1 MAGRR
6 QDGRQARGR
15 SERVQRLSA
24 LVWDATILI
33 RKLRK
38 LARERRTQKMGI
50 LDRVTSAQVEQSQRK
65 LKVLSYGLS
74 GTGKSTFAGTAGLM
88 DGLGRV
94 GESRGPGRLLY
105 AWTEANGVLSVQ
117 RLGSDCDLLP
127 IKSWTDLQDLLRAF
141 KGVTP
146 DEDGLVHGYHTV
158 ALDSLTEMQRLIIDL
173 YKASNKGKKDEGIT
187 LPQWGEIIDR
197 TIQMVR
203 AFRDLPLHVIVTALA
218 AETMV
223 DKNAEEKQR
232 LVRPELKGRSL
243 PSELAQFFH
252 VVGYHFRRLNQG
264 QADYRILLEGRDD
277 FLTKPCPG
285 LAYQEV
291 PDFPYMVRTV
301 IGGETPRDT
310 RARMAST
317 PGLSS
322 PVVYEE
328 TEESNREGDK

>member
-1 MAGRR
+1 MSKRAKK
-6 QDGRQARGR
+6 QASKRGVP
-15 SERVQRLSA
+15 ERVRRLSN
-24 LVWDATILI
+24 LVCECEKLMTRLVAQREKR
-33 RKLRK
+33 RKEFM
-38 LARERRTQKMGI
+38 AI
-50 LDRVTSAQVEQSQRK
+50 LDRVTSAQVEQSQKK

-74 GTGKSTFAGTAGLM
+74 GTGKSTFAGSAGLM
-88 DGLGRV
+88 DSQGRV
-94 GESRGPGRLLY
+94 GEERGPGKLLY

-117 RLGSDCDLLP
+117 RLGTDCDLLP

-141 KGVTP
+141 KGVAP
-146 DEDGLVHGYHTV
+146 DQDGLVHGYHTV
-158 ALDSLTEMQRLIIDL
+158 ALDSLTEMQRLIIDI
-173 YKASNKGKKDEGIT
+173 YKTLNKGKKDEGIT

-252 VVGYHFRRLNQG
+252 VVGYHFRRLHQG

-301 IGGETPRDT
+301 VGGGAPRDVK
-310 RARMAST
+310 ARMAAT
-317 PGLSS
+317 PMLSV
-322 PVVYEE
+322 PVVYEQ
-328 TEESNREGDK
+328 TENEEKEGDQ

>member
-1 MAGRR
+1 
-6 QDGRQARGR
+6 
-15 SERVQRLSA
+15 
-24 LVWDATILI
+24 
-33 RKLRK
+33 
-38 LARERRTQKMGI
+38 MGI
-50 LDRVTSAQVEQSQRK
+50 LERVTNAHQTTAQKK

-74 GTGKSTFAGTAGLM
+74 GSGKSTFAGTAGLM
-88 DGLGRV
+88 DGHGRV
-94 GESRGPGRLLY
+94 GENRTGPGKLLY
-105 AWTEANGVLSVQ
+105 AWTEQNGVLSVQ
-117 RLGSDCDLLP
+117 RLGTDCDLLP
-127 IKSWTDLQDLLRAF
+127 IKSLADLQDLLRAF
-141 KGVTP
+141 KGVPP
-146 DEDGLVHGYHTV
+146 DQDGLVHGYHTL
-158 ALDSLTEMQRLIIDL
+158 ALDSLTEMQRLIIDI
-173 YKASNKGKKDEGIT
+173 YKANNKGKKDEGIT

-203 AFRDLPLHVIVTALA
+203 AFRDLPVHVIVTALA

-223 DKNAEEKQR
+223 DKSAEEKQR

-252 VVGYHFRRLNQG
+252 VVGYHFRRLVQG

-301 IGGETPRDT
+301 VGGEAPRDP
-310 RARMAST
+310 RARTAAI

-322 PVVYEE
+322 PVTYEE
-328 TEESNREGDK
+328 TEDEKTKGEK